1 MIEQYCYIP
10 TTIVVTQDGVTLFE
24 ADCEARCV
32 YYLPDGPDGLLD
44 WDVTEIHFDNVGTEP
59 GKRVYTVLS
68 CVLPLFH
75 VLYKCIDRE
84 WIETRLRES
93 LAQDGIINL
102 YPAPARD

>member
-1 MIEQYCYIP
+1 MTDGYCYIP

-24 ADCEARCV
+24 ADCDARCV

-44 WDVTEIHFDNVGTEP
+44 WDVTEFHFDSVP
-59 GKRVYTVLS
+59 GKRVYPVVS
-68 CVLPLFH
+68 RVRPLFH
-75 VLYKCIDRE
+75 VLYECIDRD